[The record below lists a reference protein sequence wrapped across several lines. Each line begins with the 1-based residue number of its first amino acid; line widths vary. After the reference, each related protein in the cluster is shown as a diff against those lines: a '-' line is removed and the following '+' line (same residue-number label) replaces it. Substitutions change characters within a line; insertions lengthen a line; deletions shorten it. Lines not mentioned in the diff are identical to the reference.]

1 MILESKMDDSF
12 PSSQFSFEELVL
24 PPVDL
29 IGIEME
35 IKLSILCVTIFRMCY
50 DICFLNKNSQENAFD
65 RIGFMKEK

>member
-12 PSSQFSFEELVL
+12 PDSQFSFEELVL
-24 PPVDL
+24 PVDL
-29 IGIEME
+29 IEIEIE
-35 IKLSILCVTIFRMCY
+35 IKLSFLCVTIFRMCY